1 LDVARSS
8 LNLGILAHVDAGK
21 TSLTERLL
29 FAAGVIDAIGRVDD
43 GTTQTDS
50 LDLERQRG
58 ITIKSAVVAFS
69 IGDLGVNLIDTPGHP
84 DFIAEVERV
93 LSVLDGAVLVLSAV
107 EGVQPQ
113 TLLLMRAL
121 KRLSIPTLLF
131 VNKIDRAGARA
142 ERLLDEITA
151 RLTPSVIAMG
161 STERLGTREAAFLP
175 ADPADPIFRMQ
186 LAEAL
191 SANDDELL
199 ADLIEDEGVVPP
211 LRLRRALVDQ
221 VRRSLI
227 HPVFFG
233 SAMTGAG
240 VETIQEGIAELLPP
254 ADGDPGGALAASAF
268 KVERDGHGEKVA
280 YLRMFSGTLHTRDR
294 VAFADGEE
302 AKVTLLRVFDEGEAR
317 QSPEAGAGRIAKVW
331 GLGAIRIGDAVGA
344 ADAVPLAEPQF
355 APPTLEAVVDPCDPD
370 DRERMRVAL
379 MQLAEQDPLINIRQ
393 NDRLRE
399 IVVSLYGEVQQ
410 EVIEATLANDYGIEV
425 RFRDA
430 TPIYVERPAGTGH
443 FFAELHGEGNPFSA
457 ELGVSVEPTPPGHGI
472 EFAVDV
478 TATSIP
484 LFIYKT
490 TANFAAAVERHVR
503 DALQEGLY
511 GWQVTDC
518 RVTVTESG
526 WCVADGPP
534 SRRGPT
540 STANDYKR
548 LTPIVVMRALADSGT
563 TVCEPMLDLRVDAPA
578 RSLGAVLAA
587 VARLGGL
594 AQTPSIEADAAVVA
608 ACLPAARA
616 HELQRELAGLTH
628 GEGAIETTFAGY
640 EPLAGTPPTRERT
653 TPNPLKLGE
662 YLMVIANRAMV

>member
-1 LDVARSS
+1 MSRSS

-29 FAAGVIDAIGRVDD
+29 FAAGVIDTVGRVDD

-93 LSVLDGAVLVLSAV
+93 LSVLDGAVLVVSAV

-113 TLLLMRAL
+113 TLLLRRAL
-121 KRLSIPTLLF
+121 KRLAIPTLLF
-131 VNKIDRAGARA
+131 VNKIDRAGASA
-142 ERLLDEITA
+142 ERVLDEITA

-161 STERLGTREAAFLP
+161 SIDRIGTREAAFLP
-175 ADPADPIFRMQ
+175 ADSTAFRGK

-191 SANDDELL
+191 SENDDELL
-199 ADLIEDEGVVPP
+199 AALVDDGDVPP
-211 LRLRRALVDQ
+211 ARLRRALADQ

-233 SAMTGAG
+233 SALTGAG
-240 VETIQEGIAELLPP
+240 IEAIQQGIAELLPR
-254 ADGDPGGALAASAF
+254 AEGDPHGPLAGSVF
-268 KVERDGHGEKVA
+268 KVERDGNGEKVA
-280 YLRMFSGTLHTRDR
+280 YLRMFSGTLRTRDR
-294 VAFADGEE
+294 VAFADGPE

-317 QSPEAGAGRIAKVW
+317 QVREVGAGRIAKVW
-331 GLGAIRIGDAVGA
+331 GLGAIRIGDSVGA
-344 ADAVPLAEPQF
+344 VPHAERQF
-355 APPTLEAVVDPCDPD
+355 APPTLEAVVDPCDAG
-370 DRERMRVAL
+370 DREGMRVAL

-399 IVVSLYGEVQQ
+399 IFVSLYGEVQQ

-425 RFRDA
+425 RFRDT
-430 TPIYVERPAGTGH
+430 TPIYVERPAGTGR
-443 FFAELHGEGNPFSA
+443 FLAELHDEGNPFSA
-457 ELGVSVEPTPPGHGI
+457 SLGVSVEPAPPGHGI

-478 TATSIP
+478 PTTSIP

-490 TANFAAAVERHVR
+490 TPNFAAAVGRHASE
-503 DALQEGLY
+503 ALLEGLY

-518 RVTVTESG
+518 RVTVTECDWS
-526 WCVADGPP
+526 VADGPP

-548 LTPIVVMRALADSGT
+548 LTPIVVMRALADAGT
-563 TVCEPMLDLRVDAPA
+563 TVCEPMLDIRVDAPA
-578 RSLGAVLAA
+578 RTLGAVLAA
-587 VARLGGL
+587 VARLHGL
-594 AQTPSIEADAAVVA
+594 AHTPSVDGDAAVVA
-608 ACLPAARA
+608 ARLPAAHA

-628 GEGAIETTFAGY
+628 GEGAIETTFSGY
-640 EPLAGTPPTRERT
+640 EPLAGEPPTRERT
-653 TPNPLKLGE
+653 TANPLKPDE
-662 YLMVIANRAMV
+662 YLMVIAKRVAVQ

>member
-1 LDVARSS
+1 VSRSS

-50 LDLERQRG
+50 LDLERRRG

-69 IGDLGVNLIDTPGHP
+69 IGELGVNLIDTPGHP

-93 LSVLDGAVLVLSAV
+93 LGVLDGAVLVISAV

-121 KRLSIPTLLF
+121 KRLAIPTLLF
-131 VNKIDRAGARA
+131 VNKIDRAGASA
-142 ERLLDEITA
+142 ERVLDEIRA
-151 RLTPSVIAMG
+151 RLTPSIVAMG
-161 STERLGTREAAFLP
+161 STEHLGTRNAVFLP
-175 ADPADPIFRMQ
+175 VELD
-186 LAEAL
+186 AEAL
-191 SANDDELL
+191 AEHDDEILGEL
-199 ADLIEDEGVVPP
+199 VDAGGVQPKH
-211 LRLRRALVDQ
+211 LRRALVDQ
-221 VRRSLI
+221 VGRSLI

-240 VETIQEGIAELLPP
+240 VDAIQQAIAELLPP
-254 ADGDPGGALAASAF
+254 AEGDPDGPLAASVF
-268 KVERDGHGEKVA
+268 KVERDNHGEKVA
-280 YLRMFSGTLHTRDR
+280 YVRMYSGTLHTRDR
-294 VAFADGEE
+294 VSFAAGEE

-317 QSPEAGAGRIAKVW
+317 QAPAVEAGRIAKVW
-331 GLGAIRIGDAVGA
+331 GLGSIRIGDSVGA
-344 ADAVPLAEPQF
+344 TPQAERQF
-355 APPTLEAVVDPCDPD
+355 APPTLEAVVDPCDDD

-393 NDRLRE
+393 NDRVRE
-399 IVVSLYGEVQQ
+399 IFVSLYGEVQQ
-410 EVIEATLANDYGIEV
+410 EVIQATIANDYGIEV

-430 TPIYVERPAGTGH
+430 TPIYVERPTGTGSC
-443 FFAELHGEGNPFSA
+443 FAELHGEGNPFSA

-478 TATSIP
+478 PTVSIP

-490 TANFAAAVERHVR
+490 TANFTAAISRHVR
-503 DALQEGLY
+503 EALQEGPY

-518 RVTVTESG
+518 RVSITSCG
-526 WCVADGPP
+526 WAVADGPP

-548 LTPIVVMRALADSGT
+548 LTPIVVMRALAGAGT
-563 TVCEPMLDLRVDAPA
+563 TVCEPMLDVRVDAPA

-587 VARLGGL
+587 VARLRGRVR
-594 AQTPSIEADAAVVA
+594 TPALEGDAAVVA
-608 ACLPAARA
+608 ARLPAAHA

-628 GEGAIETTFAGY
+628 GEGTIETTFGGY
-640 EPLAGTPPTRERT
+640 EPLAGAPPTRERT
-653 TPNPLKLGE
+653 TPNPLKLEE
-662 YLMVIANRAMV
+662 YLLTIAGRVVV